1 LGLPFAFLGAACA
14 ASIAAILWRT
24 GGTFVYTLD
33 DAYIHLALAEEL
45 ARGHYGVN
53 PGSFSAPASS
63 VLWPFLLVPWA
74 RLQGAVLVPLVYNLL
89 AAAGTVVVYRQVLIK
104 TFRPSGETKQSV
116 VVGLAVVGLALAT
129 NLVGLVFTGM
139 EHSLQLLLVALAVL
153 WLWEESETGEVSL
166 WLVVVLVLGPLV
178 RYENLA
184 LTVPALVYLF
194 SRGHRR
200 IALGAG
206 IALSALLGAFSLFL
220 LGHGVGPLPSSVL
233 AKSSLDD
240 GARAMLQR
248 VWENL
253 RVGQGRVLAAGLLPL
268 FVVALSKRRDRP
280 AGRFALVLIVAATLH
295 FIGGRFG
302 WQSRYEIY
310 VWAAVLLGL
319 VLLYG
324 DRLRRFVDLE
334 PIWKPALLMAV
345 AVWALGLQYIKDQAY
360 LPLAAQNIYE
370 QQFQMHRFLADYYP
384 HPVAVNDLGLTTFQ
398 NDQHVLD
405 LQGLGSH
412 EALALYTTEANFE
425 WITRLAD
432 ANGVRLAMV
441 YDEWFPD
448 LPAPWVLLGVLH
460 RDGLMVSTANNE
472 VFVYARDQTSSEVA
486 WQALHE
492 WAVNL
497 PPGVRF
503 EFEPQ

>member
-1 LGLPFAFLGAACA
+1 MTNLVSSLVQTASRRRWTRRVAWELGLPFVFLGAACA

-33 DAYIHLALAEEL
+33 DAYIRLALAEEL

-63 VLWPFLLVPWA
+63 VLWPFLLVPSA

-116 VVGLAVVGLALAT
+116 VVGLAGVGLALTT

-240 GARAMLQR
+240 GAGAMLQR

-295 FIGGRFG
+295 FIGGKFG

-324 DRLRRFVDLE
+324 DRLRRFDEERGAWVPFQETRVTEDEERIFYVVTPGKFSLWAITGEREAPPVRFRADNLAISSSPTAEGSKVQVQVDVTNLTPSPQE
-334 PIWKPALLMAV
+334 YNAV
-345 AVWALGLQYIKDQAY
+345 LWVN
-360 LPLAAQNIYE
+360 AQVSLS
-370 QQFQMHRFLADYYP
+370 Q
-384 HPVAVNDLGLTTFQ
+384 
-398 NDQHVLD
+398 
-405 LQGLGSH
+405 
-412 EALALYTTEANFE
+412 
-425 WITRLAD
+425 
-432 ANGVRLAMV
+432 
-441 YDEWFPD
+441 
-448 LPAPWVLLGVLH
+448 GVLIAPSASETITFTTQLGPGDYTI
-460 RDGLMVSTANNE
+460 RVDRLLDGLVIKPD
-472 VFVYARDQTSSEVA
+472 R
-486 WQALHE
+486 L
-492 WAVNL
+492 
-497 PPGVRF
+497 
-503 EFEPQ
+503 

>member
-1 LGLPFAFLGAACA
+1 LGTVCA

-53 PGSFSAPASS
+53 PGSFSAPSSS

-74 RLQGAVLVPLVYNLL
+74 RLQGAMLVPLFYNLL
-89 AAAGTVVVYRQVLIK
+89 AAAGTVVVYRQVLVK
-104 TFRPSGETKQSV
+104 VLRPSGATKQSI
-116 VVGLAVVGLALAT
+116 VVGLAGVGLALAT
-129 NLVGLVFTGM
+129 NLAGLVLTGM

-153 WLWEESETGEVSL
+153 WLWEENETGEVSL
-166 WLVVVLVLGPLV
+166 WLVAALVLGPLV

-184 LTVPALVYLF
+184 LTVPALVYVF

-200 IALGAG
+200 MALGAG
-206 IALSALLGAFSLFL
+206 IALSVLLGAFSLFL
-220 LGHGVGPLPSSVL
+220 LEHGVGPLPSSVL

-240 GARAMLQR
+240 GVGALLHR

-268 FVVALSKRRDRP
+268 LVVALSKKRNQSVRRI
-280 AGRFALVLIVAATLH
+280 ALVLIAAATLH

-310 VWAAVLLGL
+310 AWAAVLLGL
-319 VLLYG
+319 LLLYG
-324 DRLRRFVDLE
+324 GDLRRFVDLE
-334 PIWKPALLMAV
+334 PLWKPTLLIAA
-345 AVWALGLQYIKDQAY
+345 AVWALGLQYVKNQVY
-360 LPLAAQNIYE
+360 LPFAAQNIYE
-370 QQFQMHRFLADYYP
+370 QQFQMHRLLADYYP
-384 HPVAVNDLGLTTFQ
+384 KPVAVNDLGLTAFR
-398 NDQHVLD
+398 NEQHVLD
-405 LQGLGSH
+405 LLGLGSH
-412 EALALYTTEANFE
+412 QALDLYITEPDSE

-432 ANGVRLAMV
+432 ANSVRLAMV
-441 YDEWFPD
+441 YDEWFPS
-448 LPAPWVLLGVLH
+448 LPTPWVLLGVLH

-472 VFVYARDQTSSEVA
+472 VFMYARDKASAEMARPSLHA
-486 WQALHE
+486 WA
-492 WAVNL
+492 ATL
-497 PPGVRF
+497 PPKVRF
-503 EFEPQ
+503 ELEPQP

>member
-1 LGLPFAFLGAACA
+1 
-14 ASIAAILWRT
+14 
-24 GGTFVYTLD
+24 
-33 DAYIHLALAEEL
+33 
-45 ARGHYGVN
+45 
-53 PGSFSAPASS
+53 
-63 VLWPFLLVPWA
+63 
-74 RLQGAVLVPLVYNLL
+74 
-89 AAAGTVVVYRQVLIK
+89 
-104 TFRPSGETKQSV
+104 
-116 VVGLAVVGLALAT
+116 
-129 NLVGLVFTGM
+129 
-139 EHSLQLLLVALAVL
+139 
-153 WLWEESETGEVSL
+153 
-166 WLVVVLVLGPLV
+166 
-178 RYENLA
+178 
-184 LTVPALVYLF
+184 
-194 SRGHRR
+194 
-200 IALGAG
+200 
-206 IALSALLGAFSLFL
+206 
-220 LGHGVGPLPSSVL
+220 
-233 AKSSLDD
+233 
-240 GARAMLQR
+240 
-248 VWENL
+248 
-253 RVGQGRVLAAGLLPL
+253 
-268 FVVALSKRRDRP
+268 
-280 AGRFALVLIVAATLH
+280 
-295 FIGGRFG
+295 
-302 WQSRYEIY
+302 
-310 VWAAVLLGL
+310 
-319 VLLYG
+319 
-324 DRLRRFVDLE
+324 
-334 PIWKPALLMAV
+334 MAV

-405 LQGLGSH
+405 LLGLGSH